1 MQSKKVKLAFAGMLI
16 LAISSISACRAAM
29 AAGVSSAG
37 RQWFCRLSENQE
49 LSASGKHKKQ
59 GRQKA

>member
-1 MQSKKVKLAFAGMLI
+1 MAVLTEDQG
-16 LAISSISACRAAM
+16 ISSISACRAAM

-49 LSASGKHKKQ
+49 LSASGKRKKTGQ
-59 GRQKA
+59 AKSLEGGL